1 MNNAEKIKKL
11 RKEEYQELF
20 GVKKVTFEEMLKIL
34 ERNYQERHKKGGRK
48 PTLSV
53 LDKLVIMLQ
62 YYREYRAMKHIA
74 FDYGAAKST
83 VCDSIAWVEQTL
95 IKRGRFRLP

>member
-34 ERNYQERHKKGGRK
+34 ERNYQEGIKKGAG
-48 PTLSV
+48 S
-53 LDKLVIMLQ
+53 Q
-62 YYREYRAMKHIA
+62 H
-74 FDYGAAKST
+74 
-83 VCDSIAWVEQTL
+83 
-95 IKRGRFRLP
+95 